1 MTGRSDRALCGSRL
15 TMSGWSRTRGSYWSL
30 TSTASSGVH
39 GYEKQ
44 GVAFVQT
51 RRRGYHLLSA
61 SRADAAEALH
71 VRVRASR
78 PR

>member
-1 MTGRSDRALCGSRL
+1 
-15 TMSGWSRTRGSYWSL
+15 L

-61 SRADAAEALH
+61 NRADAAEALH
-71 VRVRASR
+71 VRARASR